1 MTGRDPGRTVPDMA
15 NRLCTSKNL
24 AVVLL
29 TAVVSLTIAH
39 LVDLGTLTFGSGPVS
54 TWAIVGDLVGLA
66 ACAASA
72 WFGVRR
78 VFFSSPPC

>member
-1 MTGRDPGRTVPDMA
+1 MTGWDPRRTVADMA
-15 NRLCTSKNL
+15 KRLCISKNL
-24 AVVLL
+24 TVVLL
-29 TAVVSLTIAH
+29 TAVVSLTVAH

-54 TWAIVGDLVGLA
+54 TWAVVGDLAGLA

-78 VFFSSPPC
+78 VFFSPPC